1 MEQSDM
7 GSDQYCFGCL
17 CAKEEKSIYCLNL
30 QNSVLKTFIQAECL
44 FLCYLCK
51 RASQQAELF
60 IQNVQSNQILLE
72 NIHSVEDTTIHSV
85 RTQSRAPHQLSSM
98 SLDVIELGTTKS
110 TEEESYF
117 VYDHRGPK
125 VKQEMKKEGAAF
137 EDYDD
142 VDTDFQ
148 EPFLKEEDFPLK
160 ELLKEEVMMMEVDLK
175 SLKKSLR
182 KDKYKKR
189 KVKKDIEI
197 KKEVE
202 EIPECE
208 VETVYITREQCF
220 EERTQMARDQR
231 YLASTY
237 KCTDCIKGFN
247 YKESFHKH
255 LEKHSES
262 NGDYECDVCKQR
274 MSTEDKLL
282 CHKKY
287 HERRYRCPVCGLT
300 RVSRLTVKDHYSAF
314 HSASHHRHCPHCGK
328 TFKRQ
333 VSWRKHI
340 ATVHGRVRVTCAY
353 CEKSYANRDVL
364 KAHMIVRHPTEVS
377 AGEVTKSH
385 VCQECGMAFK
395 APSQL
400 KIHSVKHSLSRDYYC
415 VECDK
420 SFKSASILKHHLKTA
435 STHVSY
441 TELPLACEHC
451 DKRFAIR
458 RDLERHTNRV
468 HLNIK
473 PFQCDRCEKAY
484 VNAWSLNE
492 HRRLVHEGFKRPL
505 KYPCPMCDKV
515 FDRNQILKG
524 HIRTHTGERPYQC
537 SRCPAQ
543 FTQASILGT
552 HVKLIHLKLTR
563 DGRPKGLASK

>member
-7 GSDQYCFGCL
+7 GSAQYCFGCL
-17 CAKEEKSIYCLNL
+17 CAKDEKSIYCLNL
-30 QNSVLKTFIQAECL
+30 RNSVLKTFIQAECL

-72 NIHSVEDTTIHSV
+72 NIHSVEDSTIHSA

-98 SLDVIELGTTKS
+98 SLGIIELGTTES

-117 VYDHRGPK
+117 VYDQRGPK

-142 VDTDFQ
+142 VDTDFH
-148 EPFLKEEDFPLK
+148 EPFVKEEDDYPLK
-160 ELLKEEVMMMEVDLK
+160 ELLKEEVMMMEVNLK

-189 KVKKDIEI
+189 KEKKDIEI
-197 KKEVE
+197 KEEVE
-202 EIPECE
+202 EISSEIE
-208 VETVYITREQCF
+208 ILYITREQCF
-220 EERTQMARDQR
+220 EERERMALDQR
-231 YLASTY
+231 YLASAY
-237 KCTDCIKGFN
+237 KCTDCVKGFS
-247 YKESFHKH
+247 YKEGLHKH
-255 LEKHSES
+255 LQKHSKS

-274 MSTEDKLL
+274 MSTEEKLL

-300 RVSRLTVKDHYSAF
+300 RVSRLTVRDHYSAF
-314 HSASHHRHCPHCGK
+314 HTSSQIRHCPHCNK

-333 VSWRKHI
+333 VSLRKHV
-340 ATVHGRVRVTCAY
+340 ANVHGGARVTCAY
-353 CEKSYANRDVL
+353 CAKSYASRDGL

-377 AGEVTKSH
+377 GAAVTKAH
-385 VCQECGMAFK
+385 VCQECGMAFR

-400 KIHSVKHSLSRDYYC
+400 KIHSAKHSRSRNYYC

-420 SFKSASILKHHLKTA
+420 SFKTASVLNHHFKTA
-435 STHVSY
+435 SSHVSY
-441 TELPLACEHC
+441 TELPFACEHC
-451 DKRFAIR
+451 DKRFPIR
-458 RDLERHTNRV
+458 RDLERHTNRI

-505 KYPCPMCDKV
+505 KYPCLICNKV
-515 FDRNQILKG
+515 FDRSQILKA
-524 HIRTHTGERPYQC
+524 HTRTHTGERPYHC
-537 SRCPAQ
+537 TRCPAQ
-543 FTQASILGT
+543 FGQPSILGT
-552 HVKLIHLKLTR
+552 HVKLVHLKLTR
-563 DGRPKGLASK
+563 DGRPKALATK

>member
-1 MEQSDM
+1 MEHSDM

-17 CAKEEKSIYCLNL
+17 CAKAEKSIHCLSL
-30 QNSVLKTFIQAECL
+30 RNSVLKTVIQAECL
-44 FLCYLCK
+44 FLCYLCR
-51 RASQQAELF
+51 RASQQADLF
-60 IQNVQSNQILLE
+60 IQNVQSNQILLQ
-72 NIHSVEDTTIHSV
+72 NVHSVEDSTINSV
-85 RTQSRAPHQLSSM
+85 RSQSRAPHQLSTI
-98 SLDVIELGTTKS
+98 SLDIIEIGTTKS
-110 TEEESYF
+110 TEEESCF

-137 EDYDD
+137 DDYDD
-142 VDTDFQ
+142 HTDYQ
-148 EPFLKEEDFPLK
+148 EPFVKEEDDFPLK

-182 KDKYKKR
+182 KEKFKKR
-189 KVKKDIEI
+189 KVKKDVVI
-197 KKEVE
+197 KE
-202 EIPECE
+202 EMEETAECE
-208 VETVYITREQCF
+208 IETVYITREQCF
-220 EERTQMARDQR
+220 EERELMSRDQR
-231 YLASTY
+231 YLTATY
-237 KCTDCIKGFN
+237 KCTDCLKGFN
-247 YKESFHKH
+247 FKESFHNH
-255 LEKHSES
+255 LEKHSKS

-274 MSTEDKLL
+274 MSTENKLL
-282 CHKKY
+282 SHKKY
-287 HERRYRCPVCGLT
+287 HERRYRCSVCGLT

-314 HSASHHRHCPHCGK
+314 HSSNHYKHCTHCGK

-340 ATVHGRVRVTCAY
+340 ASAHGRTRVTCAY

-377 AGEVTKSH
+377 AGEVSKPH

-458 RDLERHTNRV
+458 RDLERHANRI

-473 PFQCDRCEKAY
+473 PFQCDRCEK
-484 VNAWSLNE
+484 VTEIEQWLTWSLNE

-537 SRCPAQ
+537 TRCPAQ
-543 FTQASILGT
+543 FTQPAYWGPT
-552 HVKLIHLKLTR
+552 
-563 DGRPKGLASK
+563 